1 MDSIVYGVAKSQTQ
15 LNDFH
20 FHYPFPPHTSLFFFF
35 TQVLNKE
42 LFSWNKINATFKYT
56 WMYLNY
62 GKNSVLYVFKW
73 KEKLKTLWNKER
85 QTKKIIGN
93 RDLMEAF

>member
-1 MDSIVYGVAKSQTQ
+1 
-15 LNDFH
+15 
-20 FHYPFPPHTSLFFFF
+20 
-35 TQVLNKE
+35 
-42 LFSWNKINATFKYT
+42 
-56 WMYLNY
+56 MYLNY
-62 GKNSVLYVFKW
+62 GKTSVLYVFKW